1 MGNTDYGNVLQW
13 GKEIPS
19 CGKWISVQLVKDIC
33 QKWLMLTFCL
43 SLQVFFI
50 LRKKNSQVTFLH
62 VYHHATMILN
72 WWMAAKYIPVGQCKW
87 AVDVL
92 TLINIDS

>member
-19 CGKWISVQLVKDIC
+19 CGKWISVQ
-33 QKWLMLTFCL
+33 LTFCL

-92 TLINIDS
+92 TLINIDN